1 MKQGVNLVG
10 FLEAESGLGEIA
22 RKLARA
28 IQHAGIPIAAIP
40 YRGTASR
47 LQAQVGLPLADEAP
61 YDTNVLCM
69 NAHQLLEFATDV
81 GSDLFARR
89 YSVGVWFW
97 ETTVVRSEDHAAT
110 RFLDEIW
117 VASEYVRDAVETEAG
132 LPIRVVPIPV
142 EPPRGPFLSR
152 AELGLPER
160 FTYLFLFDHI
170 SSERK
175 NPEAVVKAFTAAFEP
190 GEGPAL
196 VLKSVN
202 GREREPARLAALQ
215 ALAAEH
221 EGIVVRDGYV
231 SAMERDS
238 YIAMCDCYVS
248 LHRSEGFG
256 LTMAEA
262 MAHGKPVI
270 ATAHSGNLEFM
281 TDKNSYLVPGPL
293 VPVPQGW
300 WGHAPGAQWAE
311 PDVDAAAELMRRVWE
326 HSAAAHALGEHARK
340 DILQRCSLARAA
352 EFIEGRVS
360 SPRARRIL
368 DIRAVRDPRPAILD
382 ASLTLAKDPAQTLA
396 ARGRGGLA
404 RKLLA
409 RALWPYL
416 SEERRVNNAL
426 IDALITLQRSVE
438 DTGRTLPIPRDDGDD
453 APLGQRGGP
462 CARGLDPL
470 DADDA
475 DSG

>member
-22 RKLARA
+22 RKLGLA
-28 IQHAGIPIAAIP
+28 IQQAGIPIAAIP
-40 YRGTASR
+40 YRGTPSR
-47 LQAQVGLPLADEAP
+47 LQAPVELPLADEVP

-69 NAHQLLEFATDV
+69 NAHQLLEFATEV
-81 GSDLFARR
+81 GSGFFARR

-117 VASEYVRDAVETEAG
+117 VASEYVRDAVEPEAG

-152 AELGLPER
+152 DELGLPER
-160 FTYLFLFDHI
+160 FTYLFLFDYI
-170 SSERK
+170 SAERK

-190 GEGPAL
+190 EEGPAL

-202 GREREPARLAALQ
+202 GREREPARLAALE

-221 EGIVVRDGYV
+221 EGVIIEDGYV
-231 SAMERDS
+231 SAAKRDS

-262 MAHGKPVI
+262 MACGKPVI
-270 ATAHSGNLEFM
+270 ASGYSGNLEFM
-281 TDKNSYLVPGPL
+281 SEENSYLVPYSL
-293 VPVPQGW
+293 VDVPEGS

-311 PDVDAAAELMRRVWE
+311 PDVDVAARFMRAVWDSSDE
-326 HSAAAHALGEHARK
+326 ARALGSRAREE
-340 DILQRCSLARAA
+340 ILGQFTTARTRSFVEDRLADVRRTGAVAARA
-352 EFIEGRVS
+352 S
-360 SPRARRIL
+360 TYDS
-368 DIRAVRDPRPAILD
+368 RPAIIA
-382 ASLTLAKDPAQTLA
+382 ASHRISKDVSATLVRPKD
-396 ARGRGGLA
+396 GGLTSFV
-404 RKLLA
+404 RRLL
-409 RALWPYL
+409 RTGMWPHL
-416 SEERRVNNAL
+416 EEERRFQIAVAEAL
-426 IDALITLQRSVE
+426 TALQRSNDDLRRRVLQLE
-438 DTGRTLPIPRDDGDD
+438 NQLPGVDEPALADEERSD
-453 APLGQRGGP
+453 A
-462 CARGLDPL
+462 
-470 DADDA
+470 
-475 DSG
+475 